1 MLLGETNNIAEH
13 YNSIVAK
20 FVGGKRVNF
29 ALSNSFSH
37 KAHAAAVQFNSKK
50 AVTTLFQTAF
60 QKDPPAL
67 TQKIESKRLEKAL
80 REKARRA
87 KNKENHVRPK
97 RFNDTKEKGT
107 GYGEDCETTDL
118 SAAAFENEKQI
129 HMTKLKD
136 YHENRT
142 VNETNTRGKEQSALF
157 QKITKSVFMASNFG
171 CVCKA
176 RVMAKQVKDIC
187 KKMTSYN
194 KAIKHSNESLP
205 IAKTQLEKEQQIS
218 IRDCGIY
225 IDKEDMCLAASPTGI
240 TTDGNMIIDIQCPR
254 SIISK
259 DTNDPIILCE

>member
-1 MLLGETNNIAEH
+1 MSNVIHHVFGDHSNCPDYIKKFCKEEENYIPVLMQSGSYERLSIPVRKLMYCAKDRLLGETNNIAEH

-50 AVTTLFQTAF
+50 AVTTLYQIAF
-60 QKDPPAL
+60 KKDPPAL

-97 RFNDTKEKGT
+97 RFNDKKEKGT
-107 GYGEDCETTDL
+107 GYGEDCQTTDL
-118 SAAAFENEKQI
+118 SAVDFENEKQI
-129 HMTKLKD
+129 HMEKLKD
-136 YHENRT
+136 YHDNRS
-142 VNETNTRGKEQSALF
+142 VNEENTRNEEQSALF
-157 QKITKSVFMASNFG
+157 QKITRSVFMASNFG

-176 RVMAKQVKDIC
+176 RVLPKQVKDIC

-194 KAIKHSNESLP
+194 KAIKHN
-205 IAKTQLEKEQQIS
+205 
-218 IRDCGIY
+218 
-225 IDKEDMCLAASPTGI
+225 
-240 TTDGNMIIDIQCPR
+240 N
-254 SIISK
+254 
-259 DTNDPIILCE
+259 